1 MSELFANLG
10 LNGKLLFAQGLN
22 FLIVLY
28 VLNRFVFKKLIV
40 FLEERKERIEKGVEL
55 TEKAEVEMERVA
67 EVRKSSLQLAKK
79 TATELIAKV
88 KGQSDILA
96 KEIEGDAR
104 EKSEDILN
112 KALEQAKKEQSSV
125 IASAKNEIN
134 RMAALAIEK
143 VLQRSLTEKDEE
155 LLAKEVT
162 DYLDKEYVK

>member
-67 EVRKSSLQLAKK
+67 EVRKSSLRLAKK
-79 TATELIAKV
+79 EAGEVLLSAKV
-88 KGQSDILA
+88 QS
-96 KEIEGDAR
+96 EVNSREVEDAAHER
-104 EKSEDILN
+104 SEDILN
-112 KALEQAKKEQSSV
+112 KAQEQAQKEQSNV
-125 IASAKNEIN
+125 IVSAKNEIN
-134 RMAALAIEK
+134 RMAALAVEK

-155 LLAKEVT
+155 LLSKEVT
-162 DYLDKEYVK
+162 EYLEKQYVK